1 MNKSHLWVK
10 HDMEGH
16 SHKGAVY
23 GDSPVEGHYMAGCA
37 LISHF
42 TESPVELQ
50 NIQMPG
56 HVSQEEQLS
65 SQCFA
70 VLCIGLGHQGW
81 SYLHTSPQVFG
92 IGQWPEHWKKM
103 PGG

>member
-1 MNKSHLWVK
+1 
-10 HDMEGH
+10 MEGH

-56 HVSQEEQLS
+56 HVSQEEQ
-65 SQCFA
+65 
-70 VLCIGLGHQGW
+70 
-81 SYLHTSPQVFG
+81 
-92 IGQWPEHWKKM
+92 
-103 PGG
+103 